1 MCTIN
6 SYSSN
11 LWSGLY
17 FISQSYNI
25 QIWQTYAP
33 VVHSPKYRSVIR
45 KKEKIFMDCDSF
57 YYNRNFKLP
66 WKLYVSNLFQ
76 TSVEWECVCPLKM
89 VHTLKYLNWGPKRNL
104 KLETG
109 CSLPFFKLAVFF
121 LVSSAILI
129 LAVFFLSVLFYVFSS
144 FKNIPAHAFFRS
156 QVNDRF

>member
-1 MCTIN
+1 MN
-6 SYSSN
+6 SKPILHTYIRNFFRKIGWN
-11 LWSGLY
+11 LILLLW
-17 FISQSYNI
+17 NI
-25 QIWQTYAP
+25 LIWQTY
-33 VVHSPKYRSVIR
+33 VHVYSPKYRNVVR

-89 VHTLKYLNWGPKRNL
+89 VHTFKYLNWEPKRNF

-109 CSLPFFKLAVFF
+109 CSLPF
-121 LVSSAILI
+121 LI

-144 FKNIPAHAFFRS
+144 FQNIPARAFFRS